1 MKEIKNIE
9 EIINLCKEDLDKND
23 ENVTAILGA
32 EDLKSL
38 RNLLDRY
45 KELTIIEGSHKI
57 INGYLRER
65 VKELEEENETL
76 KKRNYYLEIEAN
88 KKINYEINNIK
99 VEILKNYI
107 PKSKVKEKIEHYEE
121 LQNNYIKKYDE
132 VNNVLQT
139 MINVLQEL
147 LEEQ

>member
-65 VKELEEENETL
+65 VKELEE
-76 KKRNYYLEIEAN
+76 
-88 KKINYEINNIK
+88 
-99 VEILKNYI
+99 
-107 PKSKVKEKIEHYEE
+107 KIEEAHILYGEE
-121 LQNNYIKKYDE
+121 
-132 VNNVLQT
+132 
-139 MINVLQEL
+139 
-147 LEEQ
+147 